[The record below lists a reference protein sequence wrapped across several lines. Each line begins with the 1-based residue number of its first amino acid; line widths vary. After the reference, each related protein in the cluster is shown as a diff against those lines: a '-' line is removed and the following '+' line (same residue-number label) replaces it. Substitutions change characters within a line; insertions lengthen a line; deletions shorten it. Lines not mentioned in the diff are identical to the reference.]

1 MRRGFI
7 KIGPYKAIGSVCTAL
22 FILFLVT
29 TDAFA
34 VFKRACDSFIFLV
47 DESDSMHEFY
57 NGKRKIEI
65 EKETLNL
72 INSSVPKGVVY
83 HAVLRS
89 FSHEYQYPRT
99 YQTHLYFPPERYN
112 YQKMASAISLI
123 KAGRAW
129 TTLGYGLQATDAD
142 IAKLPG
148 KVHIIIFSDGKEN
161 SDYTPPEKVAKTL
174 KEKYKD
180 RLCIFAVQIGD
191 DETGEE
197 VLEGVVQ
204 ASQCGERVSADDL
217 ENPKTLAAFVKKV
230 FGYEYKQVTDA
241 DGDGVPDNK
250 DQCPDTPKGA
260 PVDAHGCWRIKPI
273 LFPFDKDLIQ
283 PTYFPELDEI
293 ATVLKKNPSI
303 KLQIQGH
310 TDSKGSET
318 YNLILSKKRALAV
331 KNYLVKKQVDPD
343 RLVIKAFG
351 ESKPVA
357 DNSTEEGRKLNRR
370 VDFVILK

>member
-1 MRRGFI
+1 MKRS
-7 KIGPYKAIGSVCTAL
+7 PYKAIGAVCMAL
-22 FILFLVT
+22 SILLLVT
-29 TDAFA
+29 TDALA
-34 VFKRACDSFIFLV
+34 VFKKTCDSFILLV

-57 NGKRKIEI
+57 NGKRKIEL
-65 EKETLNL
+65 ERETLNL
-72 INSSVPKGVVY
+72 INSSVPKGVAY
-83 HAVLRS
+83 HAALRS

-99 YQTHLYFPPERYN
+99 YQSHLYFPPEKYN
-112 YQKMASAISLI
+112 SQKMASAISLI
-123 KAGRAW
+123 KAGRSW
-129 TTLGYGLQATDAD
+129 TTLGYGLQSTNKD

-148 KVHIIIFSDGKEN
+148 KVHIIVFSDGKEN
-161 SDYTPPEKVAKTL
+161 SNFTPPEKVAKAL

-191 DETGEE
+191 DDTGEE
-197 VLEGVVQ
+197 VLEEVVQ
-204 ASQCGERVSADDL
+204 ASQCGEKVSADDL
-217 ENPKTLAAFVKKV
+217 QNPKTLAAFVKKV
-230 FGYEYKQVTDA
+230 FGYEYKQVADA

-250 DQCPDTPKGA
+250 DQCPGTPQGA
-260 PVDAHGCWRIKPI
+260 PVDAYGCWRIKPI
-273 LFPFDKDLIQ
+273 LFPFDKALIQ

-303 KLQIQGH
+303 KLQIQGN
-310 TDSKGSET
+310 TDSKGSNA